1 MANELSATR
10 ECLNG
15 GTFDGTKCD
24 CTSYFSGPS
33 CEFADSSFDAGNK
46 INATVQVN
54 MKITNKQFDP
64 SMENNSSSAFK
75 KFEEEFKA
83 QMKSIY
89 SNVSNYKDVIIRSL
103 SAGSIVVDY
112 EIILE
117 MEYNSEVNVNESYAE
132 IVKIVKEELLS
143 GNCSNEDSF
152 CFQTPNIT
160 EVEVP
165 AARELCMASIEPGY
179 RDFYTAKL
187 TPKGVFCISHCE
199 EESEK
204 YYTCNSGDCKLEKTG
219 PECFCPKTDIY
230 LYTTSRCKGRILKAG
245 LYGGVGAGMAV
256 LAIIILTVGILLCKS
271 KQPRKR
277 DPFSKDQEGKWYE
290 DDDEWGVSQG
300 FNKPGSEPGDNDN
313 YKNGMTK
320 YENFRPAL
328 ENVDTRIPVKIQRP
342 TVARR

>member
-1 MANELSATR
+1 
-10 ECLNG
+10 
-15 GTFDGTKCD
+15 
-24 CTSYFSGPS
+24 
-33 CEFADSSFDAGNK
+33 
-46 INATVQVN
+46 
-54 MKITNKQFDP
+54 MKITNKEFDS
-64 SMENNSSSAFK
+64 SMEDNSSLAFK
-75 KFEEEFKA
+75 QFEEEFKA

-103 SAGSIVVDY
+103 SKGSIVVDY

-117 MEYNSEVNVNESYAE
+117 MEYNLEVDVNESYAE
-132 IVKIVKEELLS
+132 IFKIVQEELLS
-143 GNCSNEDSF
+143 RATLNCSDENGSF
-152 CFQTPNIT
+152 CFQELDIK
-160 EVEVP
+160 EVP
-165 AARELCMASIEPGY
+165 VPTAKELCMELIEPGY
-179 RDFYTAKL
+179 KDFFTAKL
-187 TPKGVFCISHCE
+187 TPNGLFCISHCE

-204 YYTCNSGDCKLEKTG
+204 YYNCNSGDCKLEKTG